1 MVTEDEVRHIARLIR
16 IEVADK
22 EISRMQQHFNE
33 ILEHFHS
40 LGKVDLTGI
49 DPFNPEEERSC
60 PLRED
65 EVQPWGCRDAA
76 IAAAPLS
83 EGDYFKVPRIMG
95 EVGENDA

>member
-16 IEVADK
+16 LEVAG
-22 EISRMQQHFNE
+22 EEVARLQQHFNE

-49 DPFNPEEERSC
+49 DPFNPEEGRAC

-65 EVQPWGCRDAA
+65 EVLQWNGRDAA
-76 IAAAPLS
+76 IGAAPLS
-83 EGDYFKVPRIMG
+83 EGDFFKVPQIMG
-95 EVGENDA
+95 EVENNDA